1 MCIRDRYQRRV
12 HGGKNIFRY
21 FKQIQQKVIDSCH
34 QKLLKRQRKLF
45 QKPLKPEPRLVPK
58 KKWTSGT
65 KKEKKDM
72 AVFFDEA
79 RYQKLEQECAK
90 MKLITVSALMDK
102 LRITGSL
109 ARLAIRHLK
118 QKNLIKQVGDWN
130 THQLIFTTTV
140 TKQAPKVEGN
150 EKKAAPQKGKQ
161 QKKGKKEEEVQEE
174 EQ

>member
-1 MCIRDRYQRRV
+1 MPPKTVKKTKEAISKAAQARAKA
-12 HGGKNIFRY
+12 GA
-21 FKQIQQKVIDSCH
+21 
-34 QKLLKRQRKLF
+34 
-45 QKPLKPEPRLVPK
+45 K